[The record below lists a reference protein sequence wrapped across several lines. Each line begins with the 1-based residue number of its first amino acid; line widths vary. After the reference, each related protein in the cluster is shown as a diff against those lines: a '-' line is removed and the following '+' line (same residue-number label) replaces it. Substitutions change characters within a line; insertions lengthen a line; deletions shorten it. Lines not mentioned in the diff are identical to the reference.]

1 MVIWITGISGTGKT
15 TLAQNLFKTIK
26 KKYNSSIH
34 FDGDQFRSIFKN
46 DIGYSLK
53 DRNKNAIRLTRLVKF
68 LSEQKVNIIISANI
82 TSMQFRKWCRK
93 NIKNYYE
100 ILIEANI
107 SNLIKRDYK
116 NLYKNALKKK
126 IKNVV
131 GIDIP
136 YRKPSGA
143 NLYITNNGSKK
154 DFLKYTK
161 LINDKLKNKKSLIF
175 Y

>member
-1 MVIWITGISGTGKT
+1 
-15 TLAQNLFKTIK
+15 
-26 KKYNSSIH
+26 
-34 FDGDQFRSIFKN
+34 
-46 DIGYSLK
+46 
-53 DRNKNAIRLTRLVKF
+53 
-68 LSEQKVNIIISANI
+68 
-82 TSMQFRKWCRK
+82 MQFRKWCRK

-116 NLYKNALKKK
+116 NINKNALKKK

-131 GIDIP
+131 GVDIS
-136 YRKPSGA
+136 YRRPRGA

-154 DFLKYTK
+154 DFLKHSK
-161 LINDKLKNKKSLIF
+161 LIHSQLKNKKSLIF

>member
-15 TLAQNLFKTIK
+15 TLAQNLFKTLK
-26 KKYNSSIH
+26 KKYKSTIY
-34 FDGDQFRSIFKN
+34 FDGDQFRSVFKN
-46 DIGYSLK
+46 DIGYTLK
-53 DRNKNAIRLTRLVKF
+53 DRDKNAVRLTRLVKF
-68 LSEQKVNIIISANI
+68 LSEQKINIIISANI

-107 SNLIKRDYK
+107 SNLIERDYK
-116 NLYKNALKKK
+116 NIYKNALKKK

-131 GIDIP
+131 GVDIP
-136 YRKPSGA
+136 YRRPRGA

-154 DFLKYTK
+154 DFLKHSK
-161 LINDKLKNKKSLIF
+161 LIHSQLKNKKSLIF